1 MIINNF
7 SIRYRVTAGVIL
19 PLLLL
24 LFAGIWSW
32 SASDRVFREVNSV
45 SHERL
50 RLVLLA
56 HRLEKNLLQ
65 LQSFITEISLSTNT
79 KNDVNTFNITVDY
92 YNSFIIDL
100 DEYENINR
108 NLNNQQVMQAID
120 EIREKIKEFYSTG
133 KKMADAFVQGKL
145 EEGYKAKEQF
155 NESSEFI
162 DFYLEPLL
170 RQERDT
176 ISNSMETL
184 VSSMSNLKTGLVIV
198 MLVAMVTSALV
209 GWLLVRSLVPP
220 IQEMAKMMHIVAEGN
235 LGSKVPVVGRDE
247 LGEMAKIF
255 NYMVENLTKN
265 AIATMLQSGNVGAV
279 VREQVRL
286 NEILNKDSLE
296 NMRLSQSVVSEN
308 DRLDAQVQQ
317 LQSSIN
323 QASDNITSVSQ
334 SIDILLAKN
343 IVPIAYNANTA
354 SNSVDNMAAAAK
366 QMSNN
371 IEEMHN
377 SLLMVENSVQGVGH
391 ELVDL
396 SNAIHEVRVRCQ
408 DASSRSSTARD
419 QTGKTIDVMTSLIN
433 RAGKIAD
440 IVEIINE
447 IAEQTNMLALN
458 ASIEAAGAGQAGK
471 GFAVVANEVK
481 ELARQTAKATL
492 NIAELADGIRE
503 SVHSVTDATND
514 LNIMIGR
521 IAFINDE
528 IQFSVDEQ
536 SRFVG
541 NIVINMNHVGQATV
555 DVKHNAEELLKA
567 SSEVAQ
573 SASLAAQSTRNIAT
587 DAEEAST
594 AANHVSESCRSASN
608 QADSVRNFAGDI
620 YSASVHVQKDMLVS
634 MDLTNMLRTSIEYSN
649 VLTRF
654 GQLAS
659 DSLETVG
666 RSVQLSKEFWNVQE
680 IKSSHLRI
688 VDMVRRAYQSHPT
701 PHIESLTDISTCSMP
716 ESLIADHQSMI
727 TQTHKN
733 FHDLAVNCLQFASS
747 LETKNAEAMMIMEQ
761 NIKALE
767 NTMADLFNAL
777 DQDYIS

>member
-1 MIINNF
+1 MNINNF
-7 SIRYRVTAGVIL
+7 SIRYRVTTGVIL

-32 SASDRVFREVNSV
+32 SASDKVFREVNSV
-45 SHERL
+45 SHDRL

-65 LQSFITEISLSTNT
+65 IQSFITEISLSTNT
-79 KNDVNTFNITVDY
+79 KNDANSFNITIDY

-108 NLNNQQVMQAID
+108 SLNNQQVMQAID

-133 KKMADAFVQGKL
+133 KKMAEAFVQGKL

-155 NESSEFI
+155 YETSEFI

-184 VSSMSNLKTGLVIV
+184 VSGMSNLKTGLVIV

-220 IQEMAKMMHIVAEGN
+220 IQKMAKVMHIVAEGN

-296 NMRLSQSVVSEN
+296 NMRLSQRVVSEN

-334 SIDILLAKN
+334 SIDTLLSKN
-343 IVPIAYNANTA
+343 IVPIAYNANSA

-396 SNAIHEVRVRCQ
+396 SNAIHAVRVRCQ
-408 DASSRSSTARD
+408 DASLRSSTARD

-433 RAGKIAD
+433 RAGKIAN

-541 NIVINMNHVGQATV
+541 NIVKNMNHVGQATV

-567 SSEVAQ
+567 SCEVAQ
-573 SASLAAQSTRNIAT
+573 SASLAAQSTKNIAT

-594 AANHVSESCRSASN
+594 AANQVSESCRSASN

-634 MDLTNMLRTSIEYSN
+634 MDLTNLLRTSIEYSN
-649 VLTRF
+649 VLTRY
-654 GQLAS
+654 GQMAS

-666 RSVQLSKEFWNVQE
+666 RSVQLSKEFWNIQE

-701 PHIESLTDISTCSMP
+701 PHNELLTDISTCSMP
-716 ESLIADHQSMI
+716 ESLIADHHSMI
-727 TQTHKN
+727 TRTHNN
-733 FHDLAVNCLQFASS
+733 FHELAVNCLKFASS
-747 LETKNAEAMMIMEQ
+747 LETRNAEAMMIMEQ

-777 DQDYIS
+777 DQDYVS